1 MIRQHSHSTQVPCAE
16 ICNSP
21 DSDALNDNAHTAQ
34 QPGHASASSELQR
47 HAALKRHTVESTA
60 LSLLASTDTQS
71 QQLYEKL
78 LTCSEQI
85 TLRGDRVIHHQR
97 CRHRLCALCQHI
109 DASKRIA
116 ETKAA
121 LDYLDTPL
129 YDDPLA
135 DSDAPKSTAL
145 KLTLNAG
152 STRPLSE
159 LRQLLKALHSAW
171 SDLVSRTAIK
181 RHTIGH
187 QRATEITSS
196 SEISGDLRANPHIHG
211 TLLLAVQSDE
221 TPDDIEQLVKIEV
234 ERLWPQIIK
243 RHLIKQRL
251 KPETISDSA
260 QHIEPLWSRT
270 NDDLY
275 SWLRY
280 SLKGLAPSLTEEIA
294 RREMDTPSQ
303 LSEVWSTLN
312 HAINGLR
319 LVSRG
324 GELKEMIREHK
335 ATERARSCARADR
348 APDAQPT
355 HRWSYPLAQWI
366 PLLSYDPRRDHN
378 LSAPAET
385 IYSELSAETI
395 RALTERAQDRQK
407 IEITRSDQHATSY
420 YLSTGNMLKYIDN
433 RAYS

>member
-1 MIRQHSHSTQVPCAE
+1 VLNAE

-21 DSDALNDNAHTAQ
+21 DSDALNNTAYTAQ
-34 QPGHASASSELQR
+34 QPGNAPTPIEFHR
-47 HAALKRHTVESTA
+47 HTALKRHTIDATA
-60 LSLLASTDTQS
+60 LPLLSSTDPQS

-116 ETKAA
+116 EAKAA

-135 DSDAPKSTAL
+135 DNYAPKSTAL

-152 STRPLSE
+152 QTRPLSE

-171 SDLVSRTAIK
+171 SDLVSRTSIK
-181 RHTIGH
+181 RHTTGH

-196 SEISGDLRANPHIHG
+196 SEISGDLRANPHLHG
-211 TLLLAVQSDE
+211 TLLLIVQSDDN
-221 TPDDIEQLVKIEV
+221 PDDIEQFVKTEV

-251 KPETISDSA
+251 KPETISDHA

-280 SLKGLAPSLTEEIA
+280 SLKGLTPSLTEEIA
-294 RREMDTPSQ
+294 RREMNAPSQ
-303 LSEVWSTLN
+303 LSEIWSTLDQ
-312 HAINGLR
+312 AIKGLR

-335 ATERARSCARADR
+335 ATERARSSSRANR

-355 HRWSYPLAQWI
+355 HQWSYPLAQWI
-366 PLLSYDPRRDHN
+366 PLLNYDPRRDHN
-378 LSAPAET
+378 LSAPAES

-395 RALTERAQDRQK
+395 RALIERAQDRQK
-407 IEITRSDQHATSY
+407 IEITRSDQHAISY
-420 YLSTGNMLKYIDN
+420 YLSTGNMLKHIDN